1 MNGFGL
7 EGARALEGALKENK
21 YLTDLN
27 ISYCR
32 IPDEAAV
39 HIAGGLQHND
49 TLEKLNVTEY
59 SVISLF
65 LFLIFCRCILQSY
78 YGMLKGY
85 RHTVSL
91 TFLLPLFIFT
101 ANN

>member
-1 MNGFGL
+1 MCLSVCVPLFQDNVGLKYLEISMNGFGL

-49 TLEKLNVTEY
+49 TLENLNV
-59 SVISLF
+59 SL
-65 LFLIFCRCILQSY
+65 IY
-78 YGMLKGY
+78 Y
-85 RHTVSL
+85 
-91 TFLLPLFIFT
+91 
-101 ANN
+101 

>member
-32 IPDEAAV
+32 IPDEASV
-39 HIAGGLQHND
+39 YIAGGLQHND
-49 TLEKLNVTEY
+49 TLEKLNV
-59 SVISLF
+59 SLF
-65 LFLIFCRCILQSY
+65 TRDFQKIKITGCFTYIKICINL
-78 YGMLKGY
+78 
-85 RHTVSL
+85 
-91 TFLLPLFIFT
+91 
-101 ANN
+101 